1 MVKKRVRAFVFALAA
16 FALPMAVQAGSAS
29 LYVQDG
35 LVACWDGIENAGAGT
50 HDSGATV
57 WKDIVGGCEFAL
69 TGVTVDDDRMTFA
82 GTADSYGSLDNAGST
97 ATFGAAKNGTME
109 IVYRSSTGTGTQ
121 VLLQSTSGIGLAF
134 GFYQGKI
141 LSSTV
146 ASSVFPFTLDTTTN
160 SVSIRYNSSK
170 PVSPIYTNG
179 WSLAATSGTDA
190 WGSANASTTF
200 IGVRASKANNTHFAG
215 SIYCIRLYNRQL
227 TDEEIAAN
235 YAVDQFRFNAAI
247 RDSALAVSS
256 APDGFGSPSP
266 SFGIVA
272 GLSAGDTREVSC
284 GSTICTNDT
293 KSFEYRC
300 TGWKLYNVNDEVI
313 DYGADTSFTY
323 THPTP
328 AEFRRLEWQWEK
340 TRDLTGDW
348 AYNDANIAVDDASV
362 RRIKKDDSY
371 VYVFTNVESALT
383 IAVKRRLVLT
393 DCLLVGGGG
402 GGGLNGSG
410 RRLGI

>member
-1 MVKKRVRAFVFALAA
+1 M
-16 FALPMAVQAGSAS
+16 
-29 LYVQDG
+29 
-35 LVACWDGIENAGAGT
+35 
-50 HDSGATV
+50 
-57 WKDIVGGCEFAL
+57 
-69 TGVTVDDDRMTFA
+69 
-82 GTADSYGSLDNAGST
+82 
-97 ATFGAAKNGTME
+97 
-109 IVYRSSTGTGTQ
+109 
-121 VLLQSTSGIGLAF
+121 AF

-227 TDEEIAAN
+227 TDAEIAAN

-300 TGWKLYNVNDEVI
+300 TGWKLYNV
-313 DYGADTSFTY
+313 TS
-323 THPTP
+323 
-328 AEFRRLEWQWEK
+328 RL
-340 TRDLTGDW
+340 
-348 AYNDANIAVDDASV
+348 
-362 RRIKKDDSY
+362 
-371 VYVFTNVESALT
+371 
-383 IAVKRRLVLT
+383 
-393 DCLLVGGGG
+393 C
-402 GGGLNGSG
+402 
-410 RRLGI
+410 